1 MVTLRSAAESA
12 ANLFMEEELLVDVLI
27 PSRLRPVPIDDFLPS
42 ITRSRRVVVVEEGHL
57 TGGWGA
63 EVSSLIHERAF
74 NNLLAPVIR
83 VASKDL
89 PIPSARTLGG
99 AGTSLC
105 SRHTEVHNERAE
117 NWYGVKG

>member
-1 MVTLRSAAESA
+1 M
-12 ANLFMEEELLVDVLI
+12 
-27 PSRLRPVPIDDFLPS
+27 
-42 ITRSRRVVVVEEGHL
+42 VVEEGHL

-89 PIPSARTLGG
+89 PIPSARTLEEQVLPCVADIQKSIMNALKTGM
-99 AGTSLC
+99 A
-105 SRHTEVHNERAE
+105 
-117 NWYGVKG
+117 